1 MYGLTAIAKD
11 YRAKMILDL
20 SYKKFELEWWAKEN
34 LNGGGGAGAGKNADA
49 RRALADLNAMD

>member
-11 YRAKMILDL
+11 YRAKVILDL

-34 LNGGGGAGAGKNADA
+34 LNGGLLGCKPMAKIS
-49 RRALADLNAMD
+49 